1 MLKRCELIVAAQFVS
16 ADMELLKLAPS
27 LDSVSSLHAKPQNL
41 RLNYGTAGFRDVA
54 TVLDSTVFRCGVIAG
69 LRSHQCGKPVGLM
82 ITASHNP
89 EQDNGVKMVESNG
102 VCRLSPLAMW
112 SVRK

>member
-1 MLKRCELIVAAQFVS
+1 
-16 ADMELLKLAPS
+16 MEALKLAS
-27 LDSVSSLHAKPQNL
+27 SFDLVSSCHPKPQNL

-54 TVLDSTVFRCGVIAG
+54 SVLDSTVFRCGVMAG
-69 LRSHQCGKPVGLM
+69 LRTHKCGKPVGLM

-102 VCRLSPLAMW
+102 VCRLLLLT
-112 SVRK
+112 V

>member
-1 MLKRCELIVAAQFVS
+1 
-16 ADMELLKLAPS
+16 MEALKLGSA
-27 LDSVSSLHAKPQNL
+27 LDSVSSLHPKPPNL

-54 TVLDSTVFRCGVIAG
+54 AVLDSTVLRCGVIAG
-69 LRSHQCGKPVGLM
+69 LRTHQCGKPVGLM

-102 VCRLSPLAMW
+102 ACLLLLPIVHVRLRQTQTLGI
-112 SVRK
+112 